1 MATLP
6 GSKGPMTLVFVNYEI
21 AHGIVHSAKSLHEIM
36 NVTLMSGRDS
46 SGGAA
51 LRCPAVPRAAPRWR
65 ALPRA
70 LPRSGACGA
79 PRWRAVPRGSL
90 IFSFRM
96 ASCVEGV
103 LVYPLVTYF

>member
-51 LRCPAVPRAAPRWR
+51 LRCPALARCPAVACAAPRCPAVACAAPRSAPRWR
-65 ALPRA
+65 VRCPAV
-70 LPRSGACGA
+70 ACGA
-79 PRWRAVPRGSL
+79 PRFPHIL
-90 IFSFRM
+90 I
-96 ASCVEGV
+96 
-103 LVYPLVTYF
+103 